1 MESKS
6 MTKAKSNTYAFE
18 AENFPF
24 LTLVES
30 LNQTWNS
37 LGLKDLQPVE
47 QEGLLK
53 LVTDSGIAQNSDFD
67 PNSVL
72 LVKASGGVPTGVY
85 GPCVFRDGKKIILRV
100 GDNVAEVTQNSDR
113 LIVGELRGKMS
124 VKATKDSKGE
134 EYPTAEVN
142 FINTDKEVFKVRI
155 SLDPNNEDLSV
166 GELDAAII
174 NEEPIIDYLGQV
186 PGQVIKMHELGVGEF
201 AVKAISS
208 TNTKYGES
216 FKLHLAD
223 GRVVWARG
231 NSELLLRAG
240 HQMKPDTPLT
250 LIVTEIEEFSPG
262 KFSVT
267 NALRERL
274 PKLPGNTN
282 PVVETLEAQVSSSVQ
297 DNNHEESET
306 ESDAESD
313 EQVGSIPF

>member
-1 MESKS
+1 M
-6 MTKAKSNTYAFE
+6 AKSNTYAFE

-24 LTLVES
+24 ITLQEN
-30 LNQTWNS
+30 LNETWNT
-37 LGLKDLQPVE
+37 LGLNDLQVIE
-47 QEGLLK
+47 QEGLINL
-53 LVTDSGIAQNSDFD
+53 LTASAMTESNGFD
-67 PNSVL
+67 PHRVL

-85 GPCVFRDGKKIILRV
+85 GPCIFRDGNRIILRV
-100 GDNVAEVTQNSDR
+100 GDNSAEVIQEDDR
-113 LIVGELRGKMS
+113 LSVGQLKGKIS
-124 VKATKDSKGE
+124 VTAAKDASNN
-134 EYPTAEVN
+134 EYPTAQVSFVSPE
-142 FINTDKEVFKVRI
+142 KEIFKVRI
-155 SLDPNNEDLSV
+155 SLDSQNDELSV
-166 GELDAAII
+166 GELEAALI
-174 NEEPIIDYLGQV
+174 NEEPIINYLGQV
-186 PGQVIKMHELGVGEF
+186 PGQVIKMHELGIGEF
-201 AVKAISS
+201 EVKAISS
-208 TNTKYGES
+208 TKTKYGES
-216 FKLHLAD
+216 YKLHLGD

-250 LIVTEIEEFSPG
+250 LIITEIEEFSPG

>member
-1 MESKS
+1 MS
-6 MTKAKSNTYAFE
+6 KSNTYAFE

-24 LTLVES
+24 LTLVEN
-30 LNQTWNS
+30 LNQTWNT
-37 LGLKDLQPVE
+37 LGLKDLQQVE

-53 LVTDSGIAQNSDFD
+53 LITDSGMTENSNFD

-85 GPCVFRDGKKIILRV
+85 GPCVFRDGNMIILRV
-100 GDNVAEVTQNSDR
+100 GDNVAPVTQNSDR
-113 LIVGELRGKMS
+113 LIVGDLRGKIS
-124 VKATKDSKGE
+124 VKAAKDAKGE

-142 FINTDKEVFKVRI
+142 FINSDKEVFKVRI
-155 SLDPNNEDLSV
+155 SLDYNNDELSV

-174 NEEPIIDYLGQV
+174 NEEPIINYLGQV

-201 AVKAISS
+201 VVKAISS
-208 TNTKYGES
+208 TRTQYGES
-216 FKLHLAD
+216 FKLHLGD

-250 LIVTEIEEFSPG
+250 LIITEIEEFSPG

-282 PVVETLEAQVSSSVQ
+282 PVVKTLEAQVSSSDE
-297 DNNHEESET
+297 DNNHEESEA
-306 ESDAESD
+306 EAESD
-313 EQVGSIPF
+313 EQTDRIPF